1 MDDNTSE
8 QIECIGLSNKQRATM
23 SIHGLIVVVIGCT
36 AGFAWVIS
44 LAGYLH
50 VWPLPPIDFTV
61 PDQKDL
67 WGNAHTG
74 PIMHGMLIILIA
86 AIAPLMKLTKKEC
99 RVMVI
104 ACIIEVWGNAVGFQA
119 APFTSNRGLTPTGPF
134 VDLLSFGGFYV
145 GVFAALTIL
154 YLAIVGCYRFIKSS

>member
-1 MDDNTSE
+1 MNDISTNLSNYP
-8 QIECIGLSNKQRATM
+8 GLSDKQRATM
-23 SIHGLIVVVIGCT
+23 SIHGLIVIVIGCT

-50 VWPLPPIDFTV
+50 VWPLPPFDMTV

-74 PIMHGMLIILIA
+74 PIMHGMLIILVA
-86 AIAPLMKLTKKEC
+86 AIAPLMKLSKKEG

-119 APFTSNRGLTPTGPF
+119 APFTSNRGLTPSGPF